1 MLRESSTGEPV
12 DSCSALSPL
21 VEVGAASPPLLC
33 QYHEQSGKLV
43 VGAGRNFGA
52 RGVVGGTVMLHT
64 LLQPPAAD
72 SEKTVAIELS
82 LTQVCTLVHVT
93 QHGVFPVL
101 TSRHPPWLPQAE
113 VLWSELEGFV
123 LPRNPAHSAG
133 AKSGGKQGSWST
145 RLASV
150 IAQLARGVRKTREED
165 GATSTHLTAS
175 KVCADLTS
183 HVPRPSKA
191 WEHG

>member
-1 MLRESSTGEPV
+1 MIRESSTGKPV
-12 DSCSALSPL
+12 DSCSAPSPL
-21 VEVGAASPPLLC
+21 AEVRAASPPLLC

-52 RGVVGGTVMLHT
+52 RGVVGGAVMLHT

-82 LTQVCTLVHVT
+82 LTQVCTRVRVSR
-93 QHGVFPVL
+93 HGVFPVL
-101 TSRHPPWLPQAE
+101 TSLHPPWLPQAE

-123 LPRNPAHSAG
+123 LPRNPAHSA
-133 AKSGGKQGSWST
+133 GGKQGSWST

-175 KVCADLTS
+175 KVCADLAG
-183 HVPRPSKA
+183 HGPGLRRPGNEASM
-191 WEHG
+191 